1 MALTN
6 AYATVAE
13 LRGLLKDDG
22 AKLDAPT
29 IERALNASSRAID
42 DYCHRRF
49 WVDATVQTREYQV
62 LSPRLAHLDDIST
75 TTGLIV
81 KTDTG
86 LDASWATTWTSGT
99 DFRLE
104 PRNAD
109 KDGPSY
115 AWWKIV
121 AIGAKLFPICHGPG
135 GAWGGSQLVVY
146 RERDT
151 LQVTAMFGWS
161 TIPDQVNQACLL
173 KAVSLFKRKD
183 APFGVAGF
191 GEFGVVRIGRNDPD
205 VQGLL
210 DPFVRWDRSGLA

>member
-6 AYATVAE
+6 SYATVAE

-22 AKLDAPT
+22 SKLDAPT
-29 IERALNASSRAID
+29 IERALNASSRSID

-49 WVDATVQTREYQV
+49 WADATVQVREYRV
-62 LSPRLAHLDDIST
+62 LSPRLAHIDDIST

-86 LDASWATTWTSGT
+86 LNATWATTWTLGT

-121 AIGAKLFPICHGPG
+121 AIGTRFFPLYCEPMI
-135 GAWGGSQLVVY
+135 
-146 RERDT
+146 RDRDT
-151 LQVTAMFGWS
+151 LQVTAQFGWS

-173 KAVSLFKRKD
+173 KAASLFKRKD

-191 GEFGVVRIGRNDPD
+191 DQFGVVRIGRNDPD

-210 DPFVRWDRSGLA
+210 EPFVRWERGGIA